1 MYISNWL
8 LLPLRH
14 DVTGLN
20 NRDPVKCESKLI
32 KSNQIKFYLYS
43 TFLNDFWSSQSAV
56 HIIKIPYSKDTLQ
69 QIQQHSL
76 LRISVTKLKQNGAI

>member
-1 MYISNWL
+1 MCPKGSRRKQTQKYTKNILHIKANDCKGKSM
-8 LLPLRH
+8 
-14 DVTGLN
+14 
-20 NRDPVKCESKLI
+20 SI

-76 LRISVTKLKQNGAI
+76 